1 MTISKDYLRSS
12 IFGVEDALV
21 STTGLVIGMS
31 VGIKDPSIILLAGF
45 VGVSVEALSMA
56 AGEYLSDK
64 AVQELQK
71 TKKGTAV
78 KNSLIMFISYFLA
91 GIIPIMP
98 FMLFEQPISQW
109 ASLLFA
115 LVGLGVLGYSKAK
128 IVKISIKRSIIEM
141 VVVGGLATLLGIAVG
156 IIFKV

>member
-1 MTISKDYLRSS
+1 MNITKDYLRSS

-64 AVQELQK
+64 AIQELQH
-71 TKKGTAV
+71 TTKGTAF
-78 KNSLIMFISYFLA
+78 KNSIIMFVSYFLA
-91 GIIPIMP
+91 GHIPIIP
-98 FMLFEQPISQW
+98 FLFFEQPFSQW
-109 ASLLFA
+109 ASLVFA
-115 LVGLGVLGYSKAK
+115 LVGLGILGFSKAK
-128 IVKISIKRSIIEM
+128 IVKISIKRSVTEM
-141 VVVGGLATLLGIAVG
+141 VVVGGLAALIGIAAG

>member
-98 FMLFEQPISQW
+98 FMFFEQPISQW

>member
-91 GIIPIMP
+91 GIVPIMP

-109 ASLLFA
+109 ASLL
-115 LVGLGVLGYSKAK
+115 
-128 IVKISIKRSIIEM
+128 
-141 VVVGGLATLLGIAVG
+141 
-156 IIFKV
+156 